1 MIKEKPSL
9 GIGLIGTGFMGKC
22 HALAFRAAPA
32 VFSHLPR
39 LDLAVLADV
48 DARHAAEAAGAFG
61 FARATGDWRDLV
73 ADPAVDVVAITAPNF
88 LHQEMAEAAIKAKK
102 HVYCEK
108 PLALDAT
115 GAGEMTRAAEAAGVA
130 TLVGYN
136 YLHNPAIRLAKEI
149 VEAGEIGEI
158 IHFRG
163 AHFEDYL
170 ANPDTPYSWRSSKAK
185 AGAGV
190 VADLGSHI
198 ISLAR
203 RLVGEIEA
211 VQAMLKIVVGR
222 RPLPDG
228 SGETAP
234 VEVDDQAQMLLR
246 FQDGPTGT
254 IEASAM
260 AAGRKMHL
268 AFELTGSRG
277 TLTFDQERMNELRLF
292 RFGDDPSR
300 EGDPSRDGFKTI
312 LTGPTHAPYDQFCP
326 APGHGLGFNDLKVIE
341 VAHLI
346 EGVSTGSALDPD
358 FRAAWQIAEV
368 VDAAIRADAE
378 RRWIDVKS
386 VGSSPT
392 DRQDAR
398 L

>member
-1 MIKEKPSL
+1 MTEKKPSL

-32 VFSHLPR
+32 VFGHLPR

-48 DARHAAEAAGAFG
+48 DARQAEDAARAFG
-61 FARATGDWRDLV
+61 FERATDDWRDLV
-73 ADPAVDVVAITAPNF
+73 ADPAVDIVAITAPNY
-88 LHQEMAEAAIKAKK
+88 LHQEMAEAAITAGK

-108 PLALDAT
+108 PLALDAA
-115 GAGEMTRAAEAAGVA
+115 GAGEMTKAAETAGMK

-136 YLHNPAIRLAKEI
+136 YLHNPAIRLAKDMI
-149 VEAGEIGEI
+149 EAGEIGEI
-158 IHFRG
+158 VHFRG

-170 ANPDTPYSWRSSKAK
+170 ANPEVPYSWRSSKAK

-211 VQAMLKIVVGR
+211 VQAMLKIVVDE

-228 SGETAP
+228 SGNKAR

-254 IEASAM
+254 IEASAV

-268 AFELTGSRG
+268 AFELTGSKG
-277 TLTFDQERMNELRLF
+277 TLAFDQERMNELRLF

-300 EGDPSRDGFKTI
+300 DGFKTI
-312 LTGPTHAPYDQFCP
+312 LTAPAHQPYDRFCP

-346 EGVSTGSALDPD
+346 DGITTGAALDPD

-368 VDAAIRADAE
+368 VDAAIRSDAE
-378 RRWIDVKS
+378 RCWTEVRPVTR
-386 VGSSPT
+386 SPT
-392 DRQDAR
+392 DRPGE
-398 L
+398 